1 MLGVAALCLA
11 SARGAAG
18 QDAASPP
25 PVSPQPVAPYHTT
38 MVGTLDTTVR
48 AASSTLS
55 ALVGLVV
62 DSLHGGALSGAVIQ
76 VAGTERSAV
85 SDSAGRYRIDSVPPG
100 THPLAL
106 FHPLLDTLGLS
117 IATNA
122 VAFEAGHVGRAIL
135 AVPSAAT
142 VWRLFCG
149 ADTIA
154 PAKTPSGT
162 IVVRHSAPAAIL
174 GRVMDPD
181 AEVSVGGAEV
191 TLAWT
196 ELEVGKETGL
206 HRVRVTRTATTDVS
220 GTFHLCAVPGPVQG
234 TMHATLGAAT
244 TGEVPVAIGGGE
256 LLLKELRLAAA
267 DTARHSGRET
277 ATVAAGG
284 SAGGSAA
291 TMLRTGPAV
300 VTGRVVTVGGTAIGG
315 AVVTVLGAAPQVVT
329 ADSGA
334 FTLGRLPAGTQTLVV
349 RAIGYT
355 PAEVPVELTS
365 RAPQTVTV
373 TLMPAPPMLPPV
385 HVEAARMLAYQKIG
399 FTERQRMGFGHFLSD
414 SDVARRAAAAVRVVD
429 LFTGMPGVRV
439 EYVSGQPVLRG
450 TRGGSGL
457 TPGGGC
463 VAYVVDG
470 APVLG
475 TLSSGSMSAGAM
487 SGGRTSGGRSS
498 QRTGGQSGSSDVDI
512 EQYVQLTDIAAVE
525 VYQPSEVPGEFGVSG
540 QMGCVTVVIWTKGKL
555 GLP

>member
-1 MLGVAALCLA
+1 MLGVAPLCLA

-25 PVSPQPVAPYHTT
+25 PVSPQPVAPRHAT

-55 ALVGLVV
+55 TLVGLVV

-76 VAGTERSAV
+76 VGGTERSAV

-100 THPLAL
+100 AHPLAL

-117 IATNA
+117 IATSP
-122 VAFEAGHVGRAIL
+122 VAFEPGHVGRAIL
-135 AVPSAAT
+135 AVPSATT

-154 PAKTPSGT
+154 PAKTPSGS

-181 AEVSVGGAEV
+181 AEVSVAGAEV

-206 HRVRVTRTATTDVS
+206 HRVRVTRTATTDAS

-234 TMHATLGAAT
+234 TLHASLGAAT

-256 LLLKELRLAAA
+256 VLLKELHLAAA
-267 DTARHSGRET
+267 DTVGHSHSAGET

-284 SAGGSAA
+284 SAAI
-291 TMLRTGPAV
+291 MLRTGLAV
-300 VTGRVVTVGGTAIGG
+300 VTGRVVTVGGTAVGG

-349 RAIGYT
+349 RAVGYT

-365 RAPQTVTV
+365 RAPQTVMV
-373 TLMPAPPMLPPV
+373 TLVPAPPMLPPV
-385 HVEAARMLAYQKIG
+385 HVEAARTLAYQKIG
-399 FTERQRMGFGHFLSD
+399 FTERRRMGFGHFLSD
-414 SDVARRAAAAVRVVD
+414 SDIARRAAASIRVVD

-450 TRGGSGL
+450 TRSNGI
-457 TPGGGC
+457 TPGGC

-475 TLSSGSMSAGAM
+475 TISPGPM
-487 SGGRTSGGRSS
+487 SGGRSS
-498 QRTGGQSGSSDVDI
+498 QRTSGQSSRNASTDVDI

-525 VYQPSEVPGEFGVSG
+525 VYQPSEVPGQFGVAG
-540 QMGCVTVVIWTKGKL
+540 QAACVTVVIWTKGKL